1 MNHSIKLLDK
11 YVETCKHASDSAAAR
26 ALKVQPSAVN
36 NWRHGRAKP
45 SAETIERMCDATG
58 EPLREWL
65 PLIEAE
71 RARTPGDRK
80 VWLRMAQTTTA
91 IAIVIGLN
99 AFGHIDVQTLGVAWL
114 TPVYIMRNLR
124 ALIMAFG
131 KCSAWCP
138 AWLMRSCGHGLRHG
152 REHHGD
158 FHHIG

>member
-11 YVETCKHASDSAAAR
+11 YVTTCKHASDSAAAR

-45 SAETIERMCDATG
+45 SAETVERMCNATG

-71 RARTPGDRK
+71 RARTPADRM

-91 IAIVIGLN
+91 LALATALY
-99 AFGHIDVQTLGVAWL
+99 AFSRLDVHTELAGAL
-114 TPVYIMRNLR
+114 LLAARNPGSMYIMST
-124 ALIMAFG
+124 LIAVG
-131 KCSAWCP
+131 IVLAWTCIPHGPQACP
-138 AWLMRSCGHGLRHG
+138 AN
-152 REHHGD
+152 E
-158 FHHIG
+158 IA